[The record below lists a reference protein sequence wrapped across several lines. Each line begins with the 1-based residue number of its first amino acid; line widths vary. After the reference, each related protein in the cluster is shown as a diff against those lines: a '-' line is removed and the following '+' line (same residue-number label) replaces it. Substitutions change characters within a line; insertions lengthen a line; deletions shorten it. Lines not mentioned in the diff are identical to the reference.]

1 MSLALPPNSGDPF
14 VGLADP
20 PDLVHEVG
28 KEDASERPRSG
39 FWHRVRHQPFAIAG
53 FGFLLLVTV
62 VAIFAP
68 LIAPYPPNLQNLN
81 LVNAGPS
88 AAHWFGTDDLGRDI
102 LSRLIWGGRISLRAT
117 LEIVGIAI
125 LFAVPIGLVA
135 GFFRGMVDAVIM
147 RLMDAMFSFPPLILA
162 LTVAALLGGG
172 LNQTAIAIAIV
183 FIPSFVRL
191 LRGEVIAVREENYI
205 EAARSLGATSNRL
218 IRRHIVPNVASP
230 IIIQVSLS
238 LGFALLT
245 EAGLSYL
252 GLGEQPPT
260 PSWGSMLNEGY
271 QFIFNTPWALIF
283 PGLAIMLSVLSFNLV
298 ADGLRDSLGRE
309 RPKSSSLAAADT
321 ENRLS
326 VVTRLRGIAPR
337 SARSAA
343 PDATP
348 VNKSGPLL
356 AVKDLRIEFLT
367 NGQWC
372 PVVEGASFAVE
383 RGKTLG
389 LVGESGSGKTVSALA
404 IMGLLPPRGCRPGGT
419 ARFEGRDLMRLSPAE
434 FRQLRGNEIAMIF
447 QEPMTSLN
455 PAYTVGNQIAEQVRT
470 HRNLS
475 KAESRKIATEMLDR
489 VEIPNA
495 ANRAHD
501 YPFAFSGGMRQR
513 VMIAMALSC
522 SPKLLIADEP
532 TTALDVTTQAQIV
545 ELLHTLQREE
555 DMAMIFV
562 THDLGVIADV
572 ANDVVVMYA
581 GQIVEQTPSAA
592 LFTQPRHP
600 YTEAL
605 LNSIPQLTPV
615 GEPLHFI
622 PGIVPRPDQIPPGCR
637 FNPRCNYAVESCTTS
652 PVELRPAAGGTVG
665 TNGPTATPENP
676 PGQHSQLIP
685 LSRCLR
691 QDELTLAGARPAVV
705 SPTTA
710 APVAVP
716 GQGPLL
722 VVSGLSKQFP
732 LRSGLLQRVSG
743 SVLAVD
749 EVDLTIYPGKTLG
762 LVGESGSGKSTL
774 ARLVTR
780 LIEPTSGHVVLG
792 DTDITALRGPKLRR
806 ERQGMQMVFQD
817 PYSSLDPRQNI
828 VEIVGEPLK
837 IHTSMN
843 RAERQQR
850 VIELLSQV
858 GIGPH
863 VLGRQPHEFSG
874 GQRQRL
880 AIARA
885 LALEPGLLVCDEPVS
900 ALDVSTQSQV
910 INLLSD
916 LQDRLGLAYLFIA
929 HDLSVVRHLSDRI
942 AVMYLGK
949 IVEEGEANEVYTR
962 PTHPYTAALLSAI
975 PVPDPLHQ
983 RKIQRIVLR
992 GEVDIGQAATGGCR
1006 FRARCPFAM
1015 DICASVDPEPY
1026 LTPTGTTVRCHLH
1039 TEGPALAG
1047 ATVADLQSA
1056 IPV

>member
-1 MSLALPPNSGDPF
+1 MSLALPPNAGDPF

-20 PDLVHEVG
+20 PDLMHEAG
-28 KEDASERPRSG
+28 EEEASERPRSG
-39 FWHRVRHQPFAIAG
+39 FWHRFRRQPFAIAG
-53 FGFLLLVTV
+53 LAFLLLVVV

-81 LVNAGPS
+81 LVNGGPS
-88 AAHWFGTDDLGRDI
+88 AAHWLGTDDLGRDI
-102 LSRLIWGGRISLRAT
+102 LSRLIWGGRISMRAT
-117 LEIVGIAI
+117 FEIVGIAI
-125 LFAVPIGLVA
+125 LFAVPLGLVA

-172 LNQTAIAIAIV
+172 LNDTAIAIAIV

-205 EAARSLGATSNRL
+205 EAARSLGATSSRL

-271 QFIFNTPWALIF
+271 QFIFNTPWALVF

-309 RPKSSSLAAADT
+309 RPKSSSLATPDT
-321 ENRLS
+321 ENPLS
-326 VVTRLRGIAPR
+326 VITRLRGIAPR
-337 SARSAA
+337 SAR
-343 PDATP
+343 ATLP
-348 VNKSGPLL
+348 AVTPASKDGPLL

-372 PVVEGASFAVE
+372 PVVEGGNFTVE

-419 ARFEGRDLMRLSPAE
+419 ARFAGRDLMRLSPAE
-434 FRQLRGNEIAMIF
+434 FRQLRGNDIAMIF

-470 HRNLS
+470 HRQLS
-475 KAESRKIATEMLDR
+475 KAESWKIATEMLDR

-495 ANRAHD
+495 ANRARD

-572 ANDVVVMYA
+572 ADDVVVMYA
-581 GQIVEQTPSAA
+581 GQIVEQTQSAT

-605 LNSIPQLTPV
+605 LSSIPQLTPP

-622 PGIVPRPDQIPPGCR
+622 PGIVPRPDQVPPGCR
-637 FNPRCNYAVESCTTS
+637 FNPRCDYAVEACTIS
-652 PVELRPAAGGTVG
+652 PVELRAA
-665 TNGPTATPENP
+665 ATPGAVADATP
-676 PGQHSQLIP
+676 PATPTGRRSQLIP

-691 QDELTLAGARPAVV
+691 QDELTLAGARATVTSAATPAAVV
-705 SPTTA
+705 PA
-710 APVAVP
+710 
-716 GQGPLL
+716 GQEPLL
-722 VVSGLSKQFP
+722 LVTGLSKRFP

-743 SVLAVD
+743 SVNAVD
-749 EVDLTIYPGKTLG
+749 GVDLTVYPGKTLG

-780 LIEPTSGHVVLG
+780 LIEPTSGQVVLG
-792 DTDITALRGPKLRR
+792 GTDITALRGPKLRR

-828 VEIVGEPLK
+828 VEIIGEPLK
-837 IHTSMN
+837 IHTSMG

-858 GIGPH
+858 GIGRH

-975 PVPDPLHQ
+975 PVPDPLHHRQ
-983 RKIQRIVLR
+983 TQRIVLR
-992 GEVDIGQAATGGCR
+992 GEVDTGQAATGGCR
-1006 FRARCPFAM
+1006 FRVRCPFAM

-1026 LTPTGTTVRCHLH
+1026 LTPSGTTVRCHLH

-1047 ATVADLQSA
+1047 ASVSDLQSA
-1056 IPV
+1056 TTA